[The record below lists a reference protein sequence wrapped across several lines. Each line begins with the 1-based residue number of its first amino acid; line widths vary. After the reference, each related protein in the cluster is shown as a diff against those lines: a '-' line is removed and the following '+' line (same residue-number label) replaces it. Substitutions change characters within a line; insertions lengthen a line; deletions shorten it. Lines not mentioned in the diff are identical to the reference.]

1 MDLALRDKACLVS
14 GGSRGIGRAIALGL
28 AAEGARVAV
37 VARGADGLADVAG
50 ALAAHGGSATGGTEV
65 PPAASS
71 YGGSGYAVAGRH
83 ATIAADVTTAD
94 GAAAAVDGA
103 VAAFGGLDVVV
114 ANVGKS
120 FARTA
125 QEMDDAD
132 LAKSLDLNLWS
143 TARVALRAIPHL
155 VARKGNLVFIAS
167 VWGHEAGGAP
177 GYNVA
182 KAGVVAL
189 AKALARD
196 HAASGL
202 RVNSVAPGS
211 ILFPGGGWHRRR
223 EADPAGIA
231 AFVAREIPAGRF
243 GTPEEVADVVVFLA
257 SDRAR
262 WIQGACIAVDGGQ
275 ARAF

>member
-1 MDLALRDKACLVS
+1 VDLGLRDRACLVS

-50 ALAAHGGSATGGTEV
+50 ALAAHGGGD
-65 PPAASS
+65 
-71 YGGSGYAVAGRH
+71 RH
-83 ATIAADVTTAD
+83 PTIAADVTTPD

-103 VAAFGGLDVVV
+103 VRALGGLDVVV

-125 QEMDDAD
+125 QEMDEAD
-132 LAKSLDLNLWS
+132 LARSLDLNLWS
-143 TARVALRAIPHL
+143 TARVALRAVPHL
-155 VARKGNLVFIAS
+155 IPRKGALIFIAS
-167 VWGHEAGGAP
+167 IWGREAGGAP
-177 GYNVA
+177 GYNAA
-182 KAGVVAL
+182 KAGVIAL

-211 ILFPGGGWHRRR
+211 ILFPGGGWARRQA
-223 EADPAGIA
+223 ADPAGIA
-231 AFVAREIPAGRF
+231 AFVERDIPAGRF

-257 SDRAR
+257 SERAR
-262 WIQGACIAVDGGQ
+262 WIQGACVAVDGGQ
-275 ARAF
+275 SRAF